1 METASHSIQTLC
13 SSTKN
18 TFRGLASLLFVHCV
32 QSCATRKKDEGH
44 IFPGVKILDDRA
56 QQLLLPLYN
65 SIHLKWIIIK

>member
-44 IFPGVKILDDRA
+44 IFPGVKILDDRHSSCC
-56 QQLLLPLYN
+56 PPPPYTIP
-65 SIHLKWIIIK
+65 SITNG